1 MIQMIK
7 KVILECQKMF
17 EEQVGWAKD
26 AGVDFIIAETI
37 TWVEEMK
44 IALKAIKDAGL
55 IAVCNYAFKKR
66 LIRQERWTYTR

>member
-1 MIQMIK
+1 
-7 KVILECQKMF
+7 MF

-26 AGVDFIIAETI
+26 AGVDFVIAETI

-55 IAVCNYAFKKR
+55 IAVCNYAFRSAGGLRDGLVQVMVVK
-66 LIRQERWTYTR
+66 Y